1 MFTVG
6 LGVDGGKPKVTS
18 HQLAWA
24 VIWCCF
30 SLSYTFLVFVMW
42 NAPGW
47 RHHFLSIF
55 TFISMMYQYKN
66 SETLRLYRGRCCNSL
81 KRLNFLEKTLEKNLF
96 AIPSTPISA
105 LIRMLSLCSES
116 KCSGEDYSCDGTMV
130 MSLFVCETANVS
142 IRPLDEKTLW
152 WVSFSNYFHI

>member
-1 MFTVG
+1 MLTVG
-6 LGVDGGKPKVTS
+6 MGVDGGQPKVTS

-30 SLSYTFLVFVMW
+30 SLSFGFCNVECAWLKTPF
-42 NAPGW
+42 
-47 RHHFLSIF
+47 SIDF
-55 TFISMMYQYKN
+55 YFSMMYQYKN
-66 SETLRLYRGRCCNSL
+66 SETLRLFRGRCCNSL

-105 LIRMLSLCSES
+105 LIWRFSLCSES
-116 KCSGEDYSCDGTMV
+116 KCSGEDHSCDGTMA

-142 IRPLDEKTLW
+142 IRPLDEKTSW
-152 WVSFSNYFHI
+152 WVSFSSYFHI